1 VTSGPLRRRWHP
13 VSLDC
18 LLIDDFN
25 LPQQKGLLMMPHEY
39 YEIQDQI
46 IDLHHI
52 AEMLWDF
59 HLDEQARELQH
70 AADRMRNLAEKLRS
84 LN

>member
-1 VTSGPLRRRWHP
+1 
-13 VSLDC
+13 
-18 LLIDDFN
+18 
-25 LPQQKGLLMMPHEY
+25 MMPHEY